1 MRKKYIDNIRW
12 ITVALVVIY
21 HVFYI
26 FNGSGVLGG
35 VGSFSD
41 THYQDIVLYILYPWF
56 MLLLFVVSGMSA
68 RFYLETHTHREFIKS
83 KTTKLL
89 IPSTLALFVFWWIL
103 GYFNLKIGG
112 AFENMQAVPKPIL
125 YIIMSVSGT
134 GPLWYIQLLWMF
146 SMGLVLLRKIEKDR
160 LWNFCGKTN
169 CLILI
174 MLALLVWGAAQ
185 IGNTPV
191 VTAYRFGIYGTGYLL
206 GYFVFSH
213 DEVMNRLEKIY
224 LPICASSIIFGI
236 AFTAVFWGKPYAEHI
251 VLDTPLCNLYAWTAV
266 LAILSFMKKR
276 GNFENGF
283 TRFMIK
289 KSWGLYLF
297 HYLPLAACAYYIY
310 NADIPVALKYITT
323 AFSSFFGGVFL
334 YGIISRIP
342 VLRYVVCGITGGA
355 ECSDINS
362 AL

>member
-12 ITVALVVIY
+12 ITVTLVVIY

-26 FNGSGVLGG
+26 FNAFGVLGG
-35 VGSFSD
+35 IGPFSD
-41 THYQDIVLYILYPWF
+41 TQYQDIVLYILYPWF

-83 KTTKLL
+83 KTVKLL
-89 IPSTLALFVFWWIL
+89 MPSTIALFVFWWIL

-125 YIIMSVSGT
+125 YIIMSISGT
-134 GPLWYIQLLWMF
+134 GPLWYIQLLWVF
-146 SMGLVLLRKIEKDR
+146 SMILVPLRKIEKDR
-160 LWNFCGKTN
+160 FRNFCKKTN
-169 CLILI
+169 CPVLIILT
-174 MLALLVWGAAQ
+174 LLVWGAAQ

-191 VTAYRFGIYGTGYLL
+191 VTVYRFGIYGTGYLI

-224 LPICASSIIFGI
+224 LPLCVSAIIFAA
-236 AFTAVFWGKPYAEHI
+236 AFTVVFWGKPYAEHI
-251 VLDTPLCNLYAWTAV
+251 VLDTLLCNVYAWIAV
-266 LAILSFMKKR
+266 LAILSFMKKW

-297 HYLPLAACAYYIY
+297 HYLPLAVCAYYIY
-310 NADIPVALKYITT
+310 GADIPVILKYTS
-323 AFSSFFGGVFL
+323 AVFSGFFGGAFL
-334 YGIISRIP
+334 YEIISRIP
-342 VLRYVVCGITGGA
+342 VLRCVVCGIN
-355 ECSDINS
+355 EMRKIR
-362 AL
+362 

>member
-12 ITVALVVIY
+12 ITVVMVVFY

-26 FNGSGVLGG
+26 FNASGVLGG
-35 VGSFSD
+35 IGSFSD
-41 THYQDIVLYILYPWF
+41 TQYQDIVLYILYPWF

-83 KTTKLL
+83 KTVKLL
-89 IPSTLALFVFWWIL
+89 MPSTLALFVFWWIL

-112 AFENMQAVPKPIL
+112 AFENMRTVPKPIL
-125 YIIMSVSGT
+125 YIIMSISGT
-134 GPLWYIQLLWMF
+134 GPLWYIQLLWVF
-146 SMGLVLLRKIEKDR
+146 SMVLVLLRKIENDR
-160 LWNFCGKTN
+160 LWNFCRRTN
-169 CLILI
+169 CLALI
-174 MLALLVWGAAQ
+174 MLTLLVLGAAQ

-191 VTAYRFGIYGTGYLL
+191 VTVYRFGIYGAGYLI

-224 LPICASSIIFGI
+224 LPLCASAIIFGI
-236 AFTAVFWGKPYAEHI
+236 VFTFAFWGKPYAEHV
-251 VLDTPLCNLYAWTAV
+251 VLDTPLCNLYAWIAV

-297 HYLPLAACAYYIY
+297 HYLPLAVCAYYIH
-310 NADIPVALKYITT
+310 NADIHVILKYIST

-334 YGIISRIP
+334 YEIISRVP
-342 VLRYVVCGITGGA
+342 VLRCVVCGIT
-355 ECSDINS
+355 E
-362 AL
+362 LKRM

>member
-26 FNGSGVLGG
+26 FNGSGVPGG

-41 THYQDIVLYILYPWF
+41 TQYQDVFLYIVYPWF

-83 KTTKLL
+83 KTVKLL

-103 GYFNLKIGG
+103 GCFNLKIGG
-112 AFENMQAVPKPIL
+112 AFENMQTVPKPIL
-125 YIIMSVSGT
+125 YIIMSISGT
-134 GPLWYIQLLWMF
+134 GPLWYIQLLWVF
-146 SMGLVLLRKIEKDR
+146 SMALVLLRKVEKDR
-160 LWNFCGKTN
+160 LWNFCKKTN

-174 MLALLVWGAAQ
+174 MLALPVWGAAQ
-185 IGNTPV
+185 IGNAAV
-191 VTAYRFGIYGTGYLL
+191 VTVYRFGIYGTGYLI
-206 GYFVFSH
+206 GYLVFSH

-224 LPICASSIIFGI
+224 MPLCVSAIIFCI
-236 AFTAVFWGKPYAEHI
+236 VFTVDFWGKPYAEHV
-251 VLDTPLCNLYAWTAV
+251 VLDTPFCNLYAWITV

-297 HYLPLAACAYYIY
+297 HYLPLAVCAYYIY
-310 NADIPVALKYITT
+310 NADIPVALKYIAT
-323 AFSSFFGGVFL
+323 AFSSFFGAVFL
-334 YGIISRIP
+334 YEIISRIP
-342 VLRYVVCGITGGA
+342 VLRYIVCGINWVKETKFRI
-355 ECSDINS
+355 E
-362 AL
+362 L